1 MGKESKVGTIE
12 VGKQADF
19 VIWNAPDMEMLCYRY
34 GSNLVNGVVKK
45 GQLV

>member
-1 MGKESKVGTIE
+1 MENQVGTVE
-12 VGKQADF
+12 VGKQADL

-34 GSNLVNGVVKK
+34 GSNLALGVVKK